1 MALRKRLFYRPKQP
15 LLPCK
20 TYAFTTQNNSFYN
33 ALITSKLHNS
43 RACEKYLHYSC
54 LFSAHKISCF
64 HKISTLPQVCFNE
77 KKWLAKHDY
86 GTNIVP
92 LSIED
97 NNINHTLYNIW
108 RKRKHPSCCSQDTSE
123 AERQHS

>member
-1 MALRKRLFYRPKQP
+1 MALRKRRFCDAKEP

-20 TYAFTTQNNSFYN
+20 TYAFTMQNNSFRN
-33 ALITSKLHNS
+33 ALITSKLHKS
-43 RACEKYLHYSC
+43 HVCEKYLHYSC
-54 LFSAHKISCF
+54 QLSAYKISWF
-64 HKISTLPQVCFNE
+64 HRISTVPQVYFNE

-108 RKRKHPSCCSQDTSE
+108 IKRKHPSCCSQDTSE